1 MAHGLVSWQ
10 ARTRAGKASAGRQGT
25 LGLEDRNEKPW
36 AAPRSALPRRGPRP
50 ARRSSIASSIDP
62 MPDRRSAFM
71 HSHRNRTAPV
81 EPSVL
86 TASAWAVLCAPMT
99 APFAA
104 LIFRPSEVPDRA
116 LSRGF
121 AVALAGFDVPSPHL
135 RIAPLRG
142 IPGYSAA
149 FYSSGL
155 GRDGDD
161 LEHLIELFEAEVSP
175 AVGVLDAATELGSP
189 DAQVFCAIFAEDV
202 IHDDGW
208 RFSSSGFVRH
218 FVRESEDGLEAGVE
232 TAQTSEVIEIEIEI
246 EIDDEATDAEE
257 LAAEAAAIRPHRGS
271 TFLSSELRA
280 PALPALMGALFDTE
294 RRVEV
299 RLIEPGPEAV
309 ADEARRLNRALRRV
323 DGRGAFVAPEAIAG
337 IAQPAAHAAFASAYD
352 WADPT
357 DVADRY
363 RELSIGAIEGT
374 LQFLRDA
381 DLRALDADPAWAR
394 GAGAGLYPVAR
405 ILGSA
410 LGASSTQAI
419 LGLAADGQALSL
431 VRAGRVVPAG
441 PTLGEL
447 LRYLALGWSQRS
459 DAEEDMIGALMLRAR
474 IRTGKD

>member
-1 MAHGLVSWQ
+1 MALTG
-10 ARTRAGKASAGRQGT
+10 SA
-25 LGLEDRNEKPW
+25 
-36 AAPRSALPRRGPRP
+36 
-50 ARRSSIASSIDP
+50 
-62 MPDRRSAFM
+62 
-71 HSHRNRTAPV
+71 V
-81 EPSVL
+81 
-86 TASAWAVLCAPMT
+86 AVRCAPMT

-104 LIFRPSEVPDRA
+104 LIFRPSEVSDRA

-135 RIAPLRG
+135 RIAELRG
-142 IPGYSAA
+142 IPGHCAA

-175 AVGVLDAATELGSP
+175 AVGVIDAAVELGSP
-189 DAQVFCAIFAEDV
+189 DPRVLCAIFAEDV

-208 RFSSSGFVRH
+208 RCSSSGYLRH
-218 FVRESEDGLEAGVE
+218 FVRESEDGIEAGVE
-232 TAQTSEVIEIEIEI
+232 TGQTSEVREIEVSIE
-246 EIDDEATDAEE
+246 DEATDADE
-257 LAAEAAAIRPHRGS
+257 LAAEAAAMRPHRGS

-294 RRVEV
+294 RRVDV
-299 RLIEPGPEAV
+299 RLIEPGPLAV

-323 DGRGAFVAPEAIAG
+323 DGRGAFVAPATIAG
-337 IAQPAAHAAFASAYD
+337 AAQPATHAAFASAYD
-352 WADPT
+352 WTDPADPS
-357 DVADRY
+357 DRY

-374 LQFLRDA
+374 LQFLREA
-381 DLRALDADPAWAR
+381 DLRALGADPAWAR
-394 GAGAGLYPVAR
+394 GAAAGLYPVAR
-405 ILGSA
+405 LLGSA

-419 LGLAADGQALSL
+419 LGLAADGEGLAL

-447 LRYLALGWSQRS
+447 LRYLSLGWSQRS
-459 DAEEDMIGALMLRAR
+459 DADEDLIGALMLRAR

>member
-1 MAHGLVSWQ
+1 
-10 ARTRAGKASAGRQGT
+10 
-25 LGLEDRNEKPW
+25 
-36 AAPRSALPRRGPRP
+36 
-50 ARRSSIASSIDP
+50 
-62 MPDRRSAFM
+62 
-71 HSHRNRTAPV
+71 
-81 EPSVL
+81 
-86 TASAWAVLCAPMT
+86 MT

-121 AVALAGFDVPSPHL
+121 AVALAGFDAPSPHL
-135 RIAPLRG
+135 RIAELRG
-142 IPGYSAA
+142 IPGYCAA

-161 LEHLIELFEAEVSP
+161 LEHLIEVFEAEVSP
-175 AVGVLDAATELGSP
+175 AVGVIDAAAELGSP

-208 RFSSSGFVRH
+208 RCSASGYLRH
-218 FVRESEDGLEAGVE
+218 FVREGDDGIEAGVE
-232 TAQTSEVIEIEIEI
+232 TGQTSEVHEIEIEI
-246 EIDDEATDAEE
+246 ESEIESEIETETDEEATDAEE
-257 LAAEAAAIRPHRGS
+257 AAAEAAAIRPHRGS

-299 RLIEPGPEAV
+299 RLIEPGPLAV

-323 DGRGAFVAPEAIAG
+323 DGRGAFVAPATIAG
-337 IAQPAAHAAFASAYD
+337 AAQPATHAAFASAYD
-352 WADPT
+352 WADPA
-357 DVADRY
+357 DLADRY

-381 DLRALDADPAWAR
+381 DLRGLDADPAWAR

-405 ILGSA
+405 LLGSA

-419 LGLAADGQALSL
+419 LGLGADGDALAL
-431 VRAGRVVPAG
+431 VRGGKVVPAG

-447 LRYLALGWSQRS
+447 LCYLALGWSQRS
-459 DAEEDMIGALMLRAR
+459 DAEEDLIGALMLRAR